1 LPSLVSAVG
10 SVASIEHAQAR
21 TLREPSFAIAVS
33 RAGDSC
39 SLVVSGELDMATA
52 PRLRA
57 ALDAE
62 LERDAS
68 MVVDLASLD
77 FIDMAGLRALLD
89 AAAHAGAN
97 GRRFDV
103 LNPSPA
109 VDRLLELTGLG
120 RRLSIRR
127 A

>member
-1 LPSLVSAVG
+1 VT
-10 SVASIEHAQAR
+10 SVELSQAR

-39 SLVVSGELDMATA
+39 CLAVSGELDMATA

-57 ALDAE
+57 ALDAG

-89 AAAHAGAN
+89 AAARAGAN
-97 GRRFDV
+97 GRRFEL

-109 VDRLLELTGLG
+109 VGRLLELTGLG
-120 RRLSIRR
+120 GRLSIRR